1 MTNKKERQH
10 AVGDQMVEA
19 FAGLDCVQV
28 LIPNGFAPHV
38 QAVWD
43 DQVDSPLPAGMMMAL
58 IPIDDVPG
66 DAVEIKFRR

>member
-1 MTNKKERQH
+1 MI
-10 AVGDQMVEA
+10 EA
-19 FAGLDCVQV
+19 FADLDCVQAP
-28 LIPNGFAPHV
+28 IPNGFALHV
-38 QAVWD
+38 QVVWD